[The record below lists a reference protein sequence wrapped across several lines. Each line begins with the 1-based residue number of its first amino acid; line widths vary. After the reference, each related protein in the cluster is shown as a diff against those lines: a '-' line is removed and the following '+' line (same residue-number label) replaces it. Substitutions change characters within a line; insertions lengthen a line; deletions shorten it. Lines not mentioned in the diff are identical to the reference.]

1 MPIRLVYRTC
11 QPDPPTGPASRTRP
25 TRTTGPILNLPDL
38 ILTNIPDLL
47 YLIDLIDLLII
58 FIFVFRLY
66 LGHNRIG
73 FVDKDAFNGVDRLI
87 ELVDL
92 EGIVLF

>member
-1 MPIRLVYRTC
+1 
-11 QPDPPTGPASRTRP
+11 
-25 TRTTGPILNLPDL
+25 
-38 ILTNIPDLL
+38 
-47 YLIDLIDLLII
+47 
-58 FIFVFRLY
+58 

-92 EGIVLF
+92 EANKLQAGPSMM

>member
-1 MPIRLVYRTC
+1 M
-11 QPDPPTGPASRTRP
+11 
-25 TRTTGPILNLPDL
+25 
-38 ILTNIPDLL
+38 
-47 YLIDLIDLLII
+47 YLINKYTCLTIII
-58 FIFVFRLY
+58 FVFVFRLY

-92 EGIVLF
+92 EGIFLFRLNISFSEMAIFYI